1 MRALCKAGT
10 GLAVV
15 ALLLSSCAPERGF
28 VLSVKNNSGALL
40 RNVTVRWDS
49 GVVELG
55 WLSSGSEKL
64 QYDNP
69 LPVPSSVTV
78 AWNDEGAAA
87 HEFVT
92 EVAVERGDRRRV
104 FLYFT
109 ILPDGKVQGRSSY
122 ELSVG
127 NSNRP

>member
-49 GVVELG
+49 EAVEFG

-78 AWNDEGAAA
+78 AWSNEGAA